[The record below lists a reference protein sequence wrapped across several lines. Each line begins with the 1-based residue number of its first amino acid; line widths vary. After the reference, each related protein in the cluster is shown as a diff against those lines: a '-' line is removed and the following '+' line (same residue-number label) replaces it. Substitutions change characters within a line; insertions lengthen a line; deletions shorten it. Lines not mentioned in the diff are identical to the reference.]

1 MRGTEGMRTKEER
14 GFGEEGWGVKGPAD
28 RWAPCVMRRI
38 KKKLVISKGVYESWV
53 GVGRK
58 IGTSNLDER
67 TRMGE

>member
-38 KKKLVISKGVYESWV
+38 KKKLVISKGVYES
-53 GVGRK
+53 
-58 IGTSNLDER
+58 
-67 TRMGE
+67 